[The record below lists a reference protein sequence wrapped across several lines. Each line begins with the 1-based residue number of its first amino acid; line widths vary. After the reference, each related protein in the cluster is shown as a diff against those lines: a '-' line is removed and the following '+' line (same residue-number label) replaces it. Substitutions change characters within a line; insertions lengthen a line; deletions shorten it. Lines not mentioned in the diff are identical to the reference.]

1 MILNYVDFLQQA
13 EGNLEKKKTG
23 KTEHSTPN

>member
-13 EGNLEKKKTG
+13 EGNLENKTG
-23 KTEHSTPN
+23 KTEPNTPN